1 MSTIMTL
8 EGPQLVGYGDS
19 LYGDPLSDDL
29 FKQPQLLGLGN
40 PQLLGFG
47 DSDMLSKI
55 GYGMIGALGAMAL
68 VSFMKKRGIAPG
80 VTKMLSGIHSGRR
93 AKYSKGRKLRSW
105 SYVAG
110 ARPRSRR

>member
-1 MSTIMTL
+1 MTL

-19 LYGDPLSDDL
+19 LSDDL
-29 FKQPQLLGLGN
+29 LRPQLMGFGS

-47 DSDMLSKI
+47 DSDMLAKI

-93 AKYSKGRKLRSW
+93 AKYSRSRKLRSW

-110 ARPRSRR
+110 AGLGRSRRRRR